1 VAWLWPLA
9 DSGVVREA
17 YQLNC
22 PVKTARGAAG
32 ERSLFAV
39 DAPNVIIETVKPAED
54 GSADVIVRLFE
65 SKRTATRCTLST
77 SLPALGALHTDMLEN
92 AQGQL
97 PLGDGKIS
105 LDFHPFEVKTVRL
118 RLA

>member
-105 LDFHPFEVKTVRL
+105 LDLHPFEVKTVRL